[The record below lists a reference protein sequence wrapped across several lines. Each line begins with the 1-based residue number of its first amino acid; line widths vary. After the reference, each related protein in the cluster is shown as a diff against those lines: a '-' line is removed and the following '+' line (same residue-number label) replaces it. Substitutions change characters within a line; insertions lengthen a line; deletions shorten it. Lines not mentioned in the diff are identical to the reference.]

1 MDVSAGGVYLLA
13 KEIID
18 VTTGKQHYHMTAF
31 KVPYGTAVY
40 TEPGAIHDDATT
52 QGNWRVGYTKA
63 EVYSTAIL
71 RNANDDL
78 IDITLM

>member
-1 MDVSAGGVYLLA
+1 MDASAGGVYLLA

-18 VTTGKQHYHMTAF
+18 STTGKQHYHMTAF
-31 KVPYGTAVY
+31 KVSYGTAVY